1 MKSAF
6 RMAKL
11 YRTMRSLYARLH
23 DRFGEP
29 IDRREMI
36 RRSLAAAAGVLI
48 SARGGLAGQR
58 PRGPRVVV
66 VGAGF
71 AGLAA
76 AYELSHAGADV
87 TVLEA
92 RNRVGGRVVS
102 FTDLVPGAAM
112 EGGAEL
118 IGTNHAIWLDYAQRF
133 KIPFVKITEEDAE
146 APIVLNGRRLSAAAS
161 EKLWEELDAALGGMN
176 ADAARV
182 TDAFEPWRSPEAAAW
197 DARSQAEWI
206 AAQACSDLCK
216 TAMDAQLVAD
226 NGVTTAWQSYL
237 GNLAQIKGG
246 GVEKYWTETEVYR
259 TRGGNQQLAHRIV
272 TELGASRVHLR
283 QPVTAITV
291 ADRGVVVTTAGAS
304 YEADYA
310 VLAVP
315 PLTWNRIAF
324 APRLHVSEVPQMGS
338 NIKFLMKTRDL
349 YWRGSHLGPDSLSD
363 GPVHLTWHTTQH
375 QKVDG
380 AGVVAFS
387 GGPAADT
394 CRAWSATERTPN
406 YLSTLSKV
414 YPGVRASFERA
425 RFMDWPGDPWVKG
438 SYSFPAPGEVTTLGP
453 QMQQPL
459 AGRVFL
465 AGEHTCY
472 AFVGYMEGAL
482 NAGAALAKR
491 LAQRDG
497 VVKKVAA

>member
-1 MKSAF
+1 
-6 RMAKL
+6 
-11 YRTMRSLYARLH
+11 MRSLYARLQT
-23 DRFGEP
+23 RFGEP

-48 SARGGLAGQR
+48 SARGGFAGQR
-58 PRGPRVVV
+58 ASGPRVVV
-66 VGAGF
+66 IGGGF
-71 AGLAA
+71 AGMCA
-76 AYELSHAGADV
+76 AYELSHAGAAV

-92 RNRVGGRVVS
+92 RNRIGGRVVS
-102 FTDLVPGAAM
+102 FQDLTPGAAM

-118 IGTNHAIWLDYAQRF
+118 IGTNHAIWMDYAQRF
-133 KIPFVKITEEDAE
+133 KLPFVKITEEDAE
-146 APIVLNGRRLSAAAS
+146 APIVLNGKRLSSDES
-161 EKLWEELDAALGGMN
+161 ERLWKEMEEALSLMN

-182 TDAFEPWRSPEAAAW
+182 TDPFEPWKTPDAAAW
-197 DARSQAEWI
+197 DKLPQSEWI
-206 AAQACSDLCK
+206 AAQKISALCR
-216 TAMDAQLVAD
+216 AGIDAQLVAD
-226 NGVTTAWQSYL
+226 NGVATPWQSYL

-246 GVEKYWTETEVYR
+246 GVEKYWTDTEVYR
-259 TRGGNQQLAHRIV
+259 CRGGNQQLAAKIV
-272 TELGASRVHLR
+272 AELGAARVHLR
-283 QPVTAITV
+283 EPVTSIAV
-291 ADRGVVVTTAGAS
+291 GERGVVVTTGKGT

-315 PLTWNRIAF
+315 PLTWNRIGF
-324 APRLHVSEVPQMGS
+324 TPRLHVSAVPQMGS
-338 NIKFLMKTRDL
+338 NVKFLMKTKDL
-349 YWRGSHLGPDSLSD
+349 YWHASKLGPDSLSD

-375 QKVDG
+375 QKVAG

-394 CRAWSATERTPN
+394 CRSWSPTERNAN
-406 YLSTLSKV
+406 YIAALKPM
-414 YPGVRASFERA
+414 YPGLSASFERA
-425 RFMDWPGDPWVKG
+425 RFMDWPSDVWVKG

-482 NAGAALAKR
+482 QSGARAAKR
-491 LAQRDG
+491 IASIT
-497 VVKKVAA
+497 

>member
-1 MKSAF
+1 
-6 RMAKL
+6 
-11 YRTMRSLYARLH
+11 MRSLYAQLH
-23 DRFGEP
+23 SRFGAP

-36 RRSLAAAAGVLI
+36 RRSLAAAAGVLLSERFSFASQRA
-48 SARGGLAGQR
+48 SA
-58 PRGPRVVV
+58 PRVVV
-66 VGAGF
+66 IGAGF

-76 AYELSHAGADV
+76 AYELSRAGADV

-102 FTDLVPGAAM
+102 FHDLVPGAAM

-118 IGTNHAIWLDYAQRF
+118 IGTNHPIWMDYKTRF
-133 KIPFVKITEEDAE
+133 KLPLVAITEEDAE
-146 APIVLNGRRLSAAAS
+146 APIVLNGRRLTAADS
-161 EKLWEELDAALGGMN
+161 GRLWEEMTAALNALN
-176 ADAARV
+176 ADAAKIP
-182 TDAFEPWRSPEAAAW
+182 DAFACWNTPDAAAW
-197 DARSQAEWI
+197 DRRSLSEWM
-206 AAQACSDLCK
+206 AAQPISDLCK
-216 TAMDAQLVAD
+216 TGVDAQMVAD

-237 GNLAQIKGG
+237 GNLAMIKGG
-246 GVEKYWTETEVYR
+246 GVEAFWTETEVFR
-259 TRGGNQQLAHRIV
+259 CAGGSQQLAHK
-272 TELGASRVHLR
+272 LAGAIGVARVHLR
-283 QPVTAITV
+283 QPVSAITV
-291 ADRGVVVTTAGAS
+291 KERGVVVAAGGKE

-324 APRLHVSEVPQMGS
+324 TPRLHVTDTPQMGS
-338 NIKFLMKTRDL
+338 NVKFLMKTRDR
-349 YWRGSHLGPDSLSD
+349 YWRGSHLGPDALSD

-375 QKVDG
+375 QPVTG

-394 CRAWSATERTPN
+394 CRGWSAAERTGN
-406 YLSTLSKV
+406 YLSVLSKV
-414 YPGVRASFERA
+414 YPGLRGSFERG
-425 RFMDWPGDPWVKG
+425 RFMDWPSDPWVKG

-453 QMQQPL
+453 QLQQPL

-482 NAGAALAKR
+482 QSGARAARRITDAG
-491 LAQRDG
+491 
-497 VVKKVAA
+497 

>member
-1 MKSAF
+1 
-6 RMAKL
+6 
-11 YRTMRSLYARLH
+11 MRSLYARLH
-23 DRFGEP
+23 SRFGEP

-48 SARGGLAGQR
+48 SARGGFAGQR
-58 PRGPRVVV
+58 TGRRVVV
-66 VGAGF
+66 IGGGF

-92 RNRVGGRVVS
+92 RNRVGGRVIS
-102 FTDLVPGAAM
+102 FKDLVPGAAM

-118 IGTNHAIWLDYAQRF
+118 VGTNHAIWLDYAKRF
-133 KIPFVKITEEDAE
+133 KLKFADITEEDAE
-146 APIVLNGRRLSAAAS
+146 APIVLNGRRLRAAES
-161 EKLWEELDAALGGMN
+161 EKLWEEMDAALKLMD

-182 TDAFEPWRSPEAAAW
+182 PDAFAPWGGPDAAAW
-197 DARSQAEWI
+197 DKKSTAEWI
-206 AAQACSDLCK
+206 AAQSLSDLCR
-216 TAMDAQLVAD
+216 TGIDAQLVAD

-237 GNLAQIKGG
+237 GNLAQVKGG

-259 TRGGNQQLAHRIV
+259 CLGGGQQIATNIAA
-272 TELGASRVHLR
+272 ELGPSRVHLR
-283 QPVTAITV
+283 QPVTSIPV
-291 ADRGVVVTTAGAS
+291 SDRGVTVTTAAAR

-324 APRLHVSEVPQMGS
+324 TPRLHVSDTPQMGS
-338 NIKFLMKTRDL
+338 NVKFLMKTRDL
-349 YWRGSHLGPDSLSD
+349 YWRASHLGPDSLGD
-363 GPVHLTWHTTQH
+363 GPIHLTWHTTQH
-375 QKVDG
+375 QKVAG

-394 CRAWSATERTPN
+394 CRSWTAAERTPN
-406 YLSTLSKV
+406 YLAALSKF
-414 YPGVRASFERA
+414 YPGIGASFERA
-425 RFMDWPGDPWVKG
+425 RFMDWPSDVWVKG
-438 SYSFPAPGEVTTLGP
+438 SYSFPAPGEVTTIGP
-453 QMQQPL
+453 QLQQPL

-482 NAGAALAKR
+482 QSGARAAKRIAAL
-491 LAQRDG
+491 
-497 VVKKVAA
+497 